1 MEYRLGE
8 GLVKSKV
15 VEDMKK
21 IESGEIGKYDL
32 FKLKGVYKTDLSILM
47 WIIALILFAPSAIG
61 LYWVIFEQFGN
72 TTLYYCGLAIL
83 LVVFVI
89 WFVVCNFVD
98 KVTHE
103 RTKRYYKFAIRRIR
117 RLEKEKRNGV

>member
-1 MEYRLGE
+1 MEYKLGE

-21 IESGEIGKYDL
+21 IERGEISEYDL

-47 WIIALILFAPSAIG
+47 WIIAIILFAPSTIG

-72 TTLYYCGLAIL
+72 ITLYYCGLAIL
-83 LVVFVI
+83 VVVFVI
-89 WFVVCNFVD
+89 WFVVGNFVD
-98 KVTHE
+98 KVAHE